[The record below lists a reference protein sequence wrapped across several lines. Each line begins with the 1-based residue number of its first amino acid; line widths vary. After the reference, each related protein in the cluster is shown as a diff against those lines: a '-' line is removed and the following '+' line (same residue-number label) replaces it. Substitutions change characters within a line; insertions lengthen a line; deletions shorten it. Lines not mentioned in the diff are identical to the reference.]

1 MQLAIRVAIG
11 SILIAGV
18 GIPAFAQKTTQPT
31 QKPTK
36 VIIRE
41 TIVLCT
47 MLPNG
52 DVDDET
58 PQNICELSF
67 NDGGGAGGG
76 DSTTSTTA
84 TCSND
89 SSDSRS
95 NCYPTNGPV
104 GLGTGPT
111 GGTGTRGTPIVSCQ
125 QLYQQAKALCRGG
138 TSCLSAA
145 LSAEEDCLRRSSPSG
160 TSSTAH
166 RPGGPGGQKPLRTLM
181 VQKISP
187 AVKKQRCEK
196 LQTGNTAYCNT
207 TVKQSMPGLYAMC
220 VEKTKESYDT
230 CMLP

>member
-18 GIPAFAQKTTQPT
+18 GIPAFAQKTTEPT
-31 QKPTK
+31 QKPTQ
-36 VIIRE
+36 VVIRE

-67 NDGGGAGGG
+67 NDGGGAGG
-76 DSTTSTTA
+76 DSTTS

-89 SSDSRS
+89 SSESRS

-125 QLYQQAKALCRGG
+125 QLYQQAKALCGG
-138 TSCLSAA
+138 VASCLSAA
-145 LSAEEDCLRRSSPSG
+145 LSAEEDCLRRSG
-160 TSSTAH
+160 TLPTAH
-166 RPGGPGGQKPLRTLM
+166 RLPGSTGGQKPTRTLM
-181 VQKISP
+181 VAKTPST
-187 AVKKQRCEK
+187 VKKQRCEK

-207 TVKQSMPGLYAMC
+207 TVKRSMPGLYSMC

>member
-1 MQLAIRVAIG
+1 MQMAIRVAIG

-18 GIPAFAQKTTQPT
+18 GIPAFAQK
-31 QKPTK
+31 PTK
-36 VIIRE
+36 TTSKTPKKVIARE

-47 MLPNG
+47 VLPNG

-58 PQNICELSF
+58 PQNNCELGF
-67 NDGGGAGGG
+67 DDGGGGGG

-145 LSAEEDCLRRSSPSG
+145 LSAEEDCLRRSG
-160 TSSTAH
+160 TLPTAH
-166 RPGGPGGQKPLRTLM
+166 RLPGSTGGQKPTRTLM
-181 VQKISP
+181 VAKTPST
-187 AVKKQRCEK
+187 VKKQRCEK

-207 TVKQSMPGLYAMC
+207 TVKQSMSGLYSMC

>member
-11 SILIAGV
+11 SILIAV
-18 GIPAFAQKTTQPT
+18 AGIPAFAQKTAEPT

-36 VIIRE
+36 VIVRE

-47 MLPNG
+47 VLPNG

-58 PQNICELSF
+58 PQNNCELGF
-67 NDGGGAGGG
+67 DDGGGGG
-76 DSTTSTTA
+76 DSTTS

-104 GLGTGPT
+104 GLGTGST

-125 QLYQQAKALCRGG
+125 QLYQEAKARCRG
-138 TSCLSAA
+138 TASCLSAA
-145 LSAEEDCLRRSSPSG
+145 LSAEEDCLRRSNPSG
-160 TSSTAH
+160 TSPTAH
-166 RPGGPGGQKPLRTLM
+166 RPGSTEGQKPLRSLM
-181 VQKISP
+181 VKKVSLT
-187 AVKKQRCEK
+187 VKKQHCDK

-207 TVKQSMPGLYAMC
+207 TVKRSMPGLYGMC